1 MQYTAQPAAPHARA
15 SRLPERVE
23 ASGEK
28 QMQAIKE
35 EKQGQ
40 NELNGG
46 VEECTSL
53 QAAEHH
59 MKSAGSSD
67 FSDSPRCGASQT
79 AGGPSPPPAT
89 SAQFVTPVS
98 TPRSFRG
105 LPPATMP
112 PRGSYFEGCVS
123 TRVNQGEAGRRV
135 DGPMPCTPLDR
146 SRRLLMT
153 TNKRGTPIPRKKE
166 NRHDG
171 GGGSETWD
179 APGLLGFFREELML
193 LQERLEGCFS
203 ALRSGALS
211 LASFSKWA
219 ILFFFVALLVLGCT
233 LVCFSIV
240 GAFSYYLLSVS
251 STPPPLHQFPVF
263 FDFFPRITAALSQAH
278 RGTVGAS
285 PPHGGGALDVEV
297 GPVGSISPFE
307 GGSFRQ
313 PPQGQSESALPPPA
327 TASSVQHAYRELFG
341 LSGHSLASL
350 EEPVAFATVPF
361 SNRSWELLPGDEAM
375 FAAPAP
381 LISSHWPSQ
390 QQQHMQDLQ
399 QMQPMQQLEEE
410 TKLPEFTVD
419 LILSLSVSGALNNSS
434 SHRHR
439 NVSPLMLSLLAFS
452 HRNSLVARSTR
463 PVQFSPCPFVFS
475 LLVPAVCS
483 QETKQV
489 IPMIEGLPLPLV
501 SQLKFARIYLYPPI
515 SAGEASLIVQPKPE
529 GIRLFLVQHPYLAY
543 LLLTLFLLAAAGAT
557 VCCCCCCCCG
567 YLLTVAGA
575 PNTLHPADEVG
586 RTSAQQE
593 ALLACEEALPPQE
606 EKAALEQP
614 PTAEGLYEGWIL
626 REPDFSSF
634 GNGGQQNLVGQC
646 KNEASSSPEA
656 PTLRL
661 RAVGRRRSTT
671 AS

>member
-240 GAFSYYLLSVS
+240 G
-251 STPPPLHQFPVF
+251 
-263 FDFFPRITAALSQAH
+263 
-278 RGTVGAS
+278 
-285 PPHGGGALDVEV
+285 
-297 GPVGSISPFE
+297 
-307 GGSFRQ
+307 
-313 PPQGQSESALPPPA
+313 
-327 TASSVQHAYRELFG
+327 
-341 LSGHSLASL
+341 HSLASL

-439 NVSPLMLSLLAFS
+439 
-452 HRNSLVARSTR
+452 
-463 PVQFSPCPFVFS
+463 
-475 LLVPAVCS
+475 
-483 QETKQV
+483 
-489 IPMIEGLPLPLV
+489 
-501 SQLKFARIYLYPPI
+501 
-515 SAGEASLIVQPKPE
+515 
-529 GIRLFLVQHPYLAY
+529 
-543 LLLTLFLLAAAGAT
+543 
-557 VCCCCCCCCG
+557 
-567 YLLTVAGA
+567 A